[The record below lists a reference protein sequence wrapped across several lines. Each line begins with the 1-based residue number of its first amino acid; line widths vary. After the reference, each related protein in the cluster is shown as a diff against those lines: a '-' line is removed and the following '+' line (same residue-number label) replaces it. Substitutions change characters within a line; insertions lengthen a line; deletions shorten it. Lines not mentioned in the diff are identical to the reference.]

1 MILEYPE
8 STFAISN
15 WMLLKGQ
22 ILLKFH
28 LLEESAK

>member
-1 MILEYPE
+1 MIFEPE
-8 STFAISN
+8 SAFAMGN
-15 WMLLKGQ
+15 QMLRKGQ

>member
-8 STFAISN
+8 SAFEISN
-15 WMLLKGQ
+15 QMPLKGQ